1 MIKRKAYLL
10 TCDENSERAIFCKN
24 LLTKIGFDVTFFK
37 AIPHENPVI
46 SHKQSSLEIYR
57 LISIGEDE
65 WVYVF
70 EDDINV
76 HYDITLEEIVKYEEI
91 SNGKSFFYLGCCI
104 YKELIYPVSDL
115 KINNHKVGIANGN
128 QRGSHAMAFSKT
140 GANKIFELGN
150 LLLLNDIDVIHDIYT
165 SFYPTYIIRYDL
177 ESYIEGHIG
186 VFYQDRNKF
195 KAILHT
201 YDCNGRLQI

>member
-24 LLTKIGFDVTFFK
+24 LLTKIGFDVILFK
-37 AIPHENPVI
+37 AIPHEDPI
-46 SHKQSSLEIYR
+46 LSHKLSSLEIYR

-76 HYDITLEEIVKYEEI
+76 HYEPTLEEIVKYEEI
-91 SNGKSFFYLGCCI
+91 SKDKNFFYLGCCI
-104 YKELIYPVSDL
+104 FKELIYPISDL

-140 GANKIFELGN
+140 GANEIYIVGSSSPLK
-150 LLLLNDIDVIHDIYT
+150 DIDAIHDVYT
-165 SFYPTYIIRYDL
+165 TFYPTYVICCDL
-177 ESYIEGHIG
+177 ESYIKGHIG
-186 VFYQDRNKF
+186 LFYQDRKRF
-195 KAILHT
+195 KPILQH
-201 YDCNGRLQI
+201 